1 VNEPRALPFP
11 VTVPLICNWV
21 ASLGGRVK
29 PATMKS
35 YITGL
40 RSLHVDMGLP
50 TDGIFDHPRLQRI
63 IHGARRFH
71 GEAGTRERLPI
82 TRDVL
87 LKILQCLPRWRTDS
101 AQANLYAAFCLAFAG
116 FLRVG
121 EFTWSNHTIDNPLEF
136 ARWHLTWRSVA
147 IQADRLLL
155 TLPTSKTDPF
165 RHGVTL
171 TIAPSSDPACPL
183 AAIQNLLS
191 LRMADRHAEFDPLQP
206 LFARPNNKPFS
217 REYVVGCLRL
227 CLTHQGIPGHYS
239 GHSFRRGAATSARLA
254 GLSDH
259 EIQLLGRWRSDAYK
273 RYIEVH
279 PDQLLGISRRL
290 QATGTAV
297 PQARSQLRSLSNPR
311 AAARAGRLPAG
322 TPRG

>member
-1 VNEPRALPFP
+1 
-11 VTVPLICNWV
+11 
-21 ASLGGRVK
+21 
-29 PATMKS
+29 MKS

-40 RSLHVDMGLP
+40 RSLHVDMGLS

-63 IHGARRFH
+63 IQGARRFH

-87 LKILQCLPRWRTDS
+87 LQVLQCLPRWRTDLM
-101 AQANLYAAFCLAFAG
+101 QANLYAAFCLAFAG

-121 EFTWSNHTIDNPLEF
+121 EFTWSKGDYNPDFPPAF
-136 ARWHLTWRSVA
+136 ARWHLTWRSVE
-147 IQADRLLL
+147 ILSDRLLL
-155 TLPTSKTDPF
+155 TIPTSKTDPF

-171 TIAPSSDPACPL
+171 TISPASDRACPL

-191 LRMADRHAEFDPLQP
+191 LTMANKPPSQFNILQP
-206 LFARPNNKPFS
+206 LFVRPNNQPFS
-217 REYVVGCLRL
+217 REYVVRCLRL
-227 CLTHQGIPGHYS
+227 CLAHRGIAGHYS

-254 GLSDH
+254 GLTDH

-290 QATGTAV
+290 QASTRTPGITTSRRSAV
-297 PQARSQLRSLSNPR
+297 SAR
-311 AAARAGRLPAG
+311 AAAHGQRLPIG
-322 TPRG
+322 TPGV

>member
-1 VNEPRALPFP
+1 
-11 VTVPLICNWV
+11 
-21 ASLGGRVK
+21 
-29 PATMKS
+29 MKS

-50 TDGIFDHPRLQRI
+50 IDGIFDHPRLQRI
-63 IHGARRFH
+63 IQGARRFH

-87 LKILQCLPRWRTDS
+87 LKILQCLPRWRTDIM
-101 AQANLYAAFCLAFAG
+101 QANLYAAFCLAFAG

-121 EFTWSNHTIDNPLEF
+121 EFTWTQYSSNPLEF
-136 ARWHLTWRSVA
+136 ARWHLTWRSVD

-165 RHGVTL
+165 RQGITL
-171 TIAPSSDPACPL
+171 TIAPASDPACPL
-183 AAIQNLLS
+183 AALRNLQD
-191 LRMADRHAEFDPLQP
+191 LRVRIAGGQFDSLQP
-206 LFARPNNKPFS
+206 LFVRANNQPFS
-217 REYVVGCLRL
+217 RDYVVRCLRL
-227 CLTHQGIPGHYS
+227 CLAHHGISGHYS

-254 GLSDH
+254 GLTDH

-290 QATGTAV
+290 QST
-297 PQARSQLRSLSNPR
+297 R
-311 AAARAGRLPAG
+311 AAARTEEQEHPGRRPH
-322 TPRG
+322 